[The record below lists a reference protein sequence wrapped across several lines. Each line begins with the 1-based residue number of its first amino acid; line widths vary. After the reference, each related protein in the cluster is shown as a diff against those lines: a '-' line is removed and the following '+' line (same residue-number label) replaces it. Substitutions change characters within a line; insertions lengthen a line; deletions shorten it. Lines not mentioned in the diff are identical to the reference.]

1 MKTIKLIVV
10 LCCCL
15 ASEFVFAQNSPQAI
29 EGDLLRIL
37 KKVNYYGAHKKDWK
51 AMDSLL
57 KQNKIF
63 AVKLKYYTSKYP
75 ETISLLFTSLVKE
88 RLVIA
93 TSADGIFRTYS
104 WNTQL
109 GVKGGFD
116 IYNVLQYKNGGQTV
130 SLLKMDTIGKK
141 GYVSLWY
148 PKIYTFSTAGKVYY
162 LATYNSVYSAT
173 KAGQGLKIFTI
184 DKGKLIGNPP
194 LIKTP
199 TGVYSQLH
207 YDFDVSSIADW
218 SSYPAIYFDKASQTI
233 RTPLVDYNH
242 KMTHKLITYKFT
254 GRFFEKLNK

>member
-141 GYVSLWY
+141 RICIALVS
-148 PKIYTFSTAGKVYY
+148 
-162 LATYNSVYSAT
+162 
-173 KAGQGLKIFTI
+173 
-184 DKGKLIGNPP
+184 
-194 LIKTP
+194 
-199 TGVYSQLH
+199 
-207 YDFDVSSIADW
+207 
-218 SSYPAIYFDKASQTI
+218 
-233 RTPLVDYNH
+233 
-242 KMTHKLITYKFT
+242 
-254 GRFFEKLNK
+254 